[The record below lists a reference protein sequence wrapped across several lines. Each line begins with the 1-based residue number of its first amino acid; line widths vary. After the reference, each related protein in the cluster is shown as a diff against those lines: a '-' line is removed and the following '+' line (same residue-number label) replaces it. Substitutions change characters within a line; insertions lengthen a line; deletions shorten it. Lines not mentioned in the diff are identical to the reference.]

1 MLQAIKVATFLSG
14 VTLLAHRRSVARKVD
29 VRLQMRGD
37 KREWQNS
44 SSGFR
49 CFDLVVAPAPAEEVD
64 VRYRGSLSL
73 DALS

>member
-1 MLQAIKVATFLSG
+1 
-14 VTLLAHRRSVARKVD
+14 
-29 VRLQMRGD
+29 LQMRGD